1 MPWRWVSLKKET
13 EFRNLIGDNGT
24 STGYM
29 QIQKK
34 WHWDRMERLGV
45 TDLMEPSGNFRV
57 GCDFLA
63 ELYAKYNDWN
73 LALTVYNRGHNP
85 GYITDYAKEVM
96 GNYAQWREIVEN
108 YI

>member
-1 MPWRWVSLKKET
+1 
-13 EFRNLIGDNGT
+13 
-24 STGYM
+24 M

-45 TDLMEPSGNFRV
+45 TDLMGPSGNFRV

-96 GNYAQWREIVEN
+96 GNYAQWQEIVEN